1 LKFEQGPKNPPRYKP
16 RELTIWEKKTC
27 WKIIDSHPFMDD
39 FLEKKHVDVPFAK
52 PCSGHMLAL
61 LAVVNSENASGH

>member
-1 LKFEQGPKNPPRYKP
+1 
-16 RELTIWEKKTC
+16 
-27 WKIIDSHPFMDD
+27 MDD

-61 LAVVNSENASGH
+61 LAVVNSENAWPLARPEDLHDSRGDYARNFLKSTT